1 MKKSLLASG
10 IVALAFFFSAPL
22 SAEELEMV
30 NRPVN
35 AAGLTG
41 LLFTSTPYVL
51 PPKTVEIGAGVLS
64 ENSAEPHYSL
74 AQYRTHIT
82 IGISPGMELA
92 VKGSYSRREISPP
105 MGITEHEMGDT
116 EVSWK
121 WNFRPQKES
130 SAFPA
135 LAMIITGIAPT
146 SDEDKEL
153 NNVVHWGSRL
163 GISAGREIVWDEHV
177 LGIYAETQVAVQD
190 LSDPRYRDRYS
201 VTNAGMLF
209 PISKYRN
216 LQLLVEYT
224 VVSGRDV
231 HTKSNLTPD
240 DMDYT
245 AVTYGIRLV
254 SEKFNLTMGTQLLHK
269 EEVEVAYKDS
279 SRVIGMMSIKF

>member
-1 MKKSLLASG
+1 MQKSFLISG
-10 IVALAFFFSAPL
+10 IIALTVFLSTPL
-22 SAEELEMV
+22 SAEELDMV

-35 AAGLTG
+35 AVGLTG

-64 ENSAEPHYSL
+64 ENSADPHYSL
-74 AQYRTHIT
+74 AQYRAHIT
-82 IGISPGMELA
+82 VGISPGMELV
-92 VKGSYSRREISPP
+92 VKGSYSRRELSPP
-105 MGITEHEMGDT
+105 TGTTEHGRGDT

-146 SDEDKEL
+146 GNEDKEL

-163 GISAGREIVWDEHV
+163 GVSAGREIVWDEHV

-190 LSDPRYRDRYS
+190 LSDPLYRDRYS
-201 VTNAGMLF
+201 VTNAGILF

-224 VVSGRDV
+224 VVSGRDA

-240 DMDYT
+240 NMDYT

-269 EEVEVAYKDS
+269 EEVTYNDS

>member
-1 MKKSLLASG
+1 MQKSFLISG
-10 IVALAFFFSAPL
+10 VIALTAFFSTPL
-22 SAEELEMV
+22 SAEEIDMV

-35 AAGLTG
+35 AFGLTG

-64 ENSAEPHYSL
+64 ENSSDPHYSL
-74 AQYRTHIT
+74 THYRAHIT
-82 IGISPGMELA
+82 VWISPGMELA
-92 VKGSYSRREISPP
+92 VKGSYSRREITPP
-105 MGITEHEMGDT
+105 TGPTEHEIGDT

-135 LAMIITGIAPT
+135 VAMIITGIAPT

-190 LSDPRYRDRYS
+190 LSNPLYRDRYS
-201 VTNAGMLF
+201 VTNAGILF

-231 HTKSNLTPD
+231 HTKSSNLTPD

-269 EEVEVAYKDS
+269 EEKAYNDS

>member
-1 MKKSLLASG
+1 MQKSFLISR
-10 IVALAFFFSAPL
+10 IIALTVFFSSPL
-22 SAEELEMV
+22 AAEELEMV

-74 AQYRTHIT
+74 AQYRAHIT

-105 MGITEHEMGDT
+105 TGITEHEIGDT

-146 SDEDKEL
+146 SDEDREL

-190 LSDPRYRDRYS
+190 LSGPRYRDRYS

-231 HTKSNLTPD
+231 HTKSKLTPD

-269 EEVEVAYKDS
+269 EEVSYNDS
-279 SRVIGMMSIKF
+279 SRVVGVMSIKF

>member
-1 MKKSLLASG
+1 M
-10 IVALAFFFSAPL
+10 
-22 SAEELEMV
+22 
-30 NRPVN
+30 
-35 AAGLTG
+35 
-41 LLFTSTPYVL
+41 
-51 PPKTVEIGAGVLS
+51 
-64 ENSAEPHYSL
+64 
-74 AQYRTHIT
+74 
-82 IGISPGMELA
+82 
-92 VKGSYSRREISPP
+92 
-105 MGITEHEMGDT
+105 
-116 EVSWK
+116 
-121 WNFRPQKES
+121 
-130 SAFPA
+130 
-135 LAMIITGIAPT
+135 
-146 SDEDKEL
+146 
-153 NNVVHWGSRL
+153 VHWGSRL

-190 LSDPRYRDRYS
+190 LSDPLYRDRYS

-224 VVSGRDV
+224 VMSGRDV

-269 EEVEVAYKDS
+269 EEVTYNDS